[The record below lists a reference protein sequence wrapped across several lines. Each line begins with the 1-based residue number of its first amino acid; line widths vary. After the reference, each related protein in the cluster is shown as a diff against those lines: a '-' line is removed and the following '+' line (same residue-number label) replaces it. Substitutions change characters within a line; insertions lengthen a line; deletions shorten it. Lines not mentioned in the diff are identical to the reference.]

1 MKFVTILIASLLL
14 LVCCL
19 LPAPNVRR
27 VAAAAHEPDPFT
39 PRLNPA
45 FASSPFALPDINA
58 PNGIKIAGHSA
69 PWGGLITL
77 AASDAFLVSGGTCA
91 FNISYDLK
99 NSGMAPTAPP
109 FKNRLRRDSTV
120 VSIQSNLSLAAGETR
135 TIATQAYLTSGDHI
149 LGLFMDND
157 FVVAESN
164 EGNNVRRIKIKVNCP

>member
-1 MKFVTILIASLLL
+1 MKFVTTLIASLLL
-14 LVCCL
+14 LVCL
-19 LPAPNVRR
+19 LPAPNVRP
-27 VAAAAHEPDPFT
+27 VAAAAHKPVPFT
-39 PRLNPA
+39 PKLNAA
-45 FASSPFALPDINA
+45 FAFSPPAMPDINA
-58 PNGIKIAGHSA
+58 PTGITIAGHSA

-77 AASDAFLVSGGTCA
+77 SASDAFLVSGGTCA

-135 TIATQAYLTSGDHI
+135 NIATQAYLTSGNHI

-164 EGNNVRRIKIKVNCP
+164 EGNNIRRIKIKVNCP

>member
-27 VAAAAHEPDPFT
+27 ASAAAPEPNPFT
-39 PRLNPA
+39 PRLNAA
-45 FASSPFALPDINA
+45 FAFSPFAMPDINA
-58 PNGIKIAGHSA
+58 PNGIIIAGHSA
-69 PWGGLITL
+69 PWGGAITL
-77 AASDAFLVSGGTCA
+77 SAADAFLVSGGTCA

-135 TIATQAYLTSGDHI
+135 TIATQAYLTSGNHI

-157 FVVAESN
+157 FQVAESN
-164 EGNNVRRIKIKVNCP
+164 EGNNIRRIKIKVNCP

>member
-14 LVCCL
+14 LSCL
-19 LPAPNVRR
+19 LPVPTVRR
-27 VAAAAHEPDPFT
+27 VTAAAPEPNPFT

-45 FASSPFALPDINA
+45 FAFSPPAMPDITSQA
-58 PNGIKIAGHSA
+58 GITIAGHSA

-77 AASDAFLVSGGTCA
+77 SASDAFLVSGGTCA

-99 NSGMAPTAPP
+99 NIGMAPTAPP

-120 VSIQSNLSLAAGETR
+120 VSIQSNLSLAAGETKQ
-135 TIATQAYLTSGDHI
+135 IATQAYLTSGNHI

-164 EGNNVRRIKIKVNCP
+164 ESNNIKRIKIKVLCP